1 MIYPSVVMF
10 TVFLLTILAIILL
23 DPRVARWVGYFL
35 LAWAEGSEWVRAE
48 MKKLR
53 QEAKLILFGFF
64 DNLRIRQEEMASS
77 RQTAR

>member
-1 MIYPSVVMF
+1 MLYSSLAMF

-23 DPRVARWVGYFL
+23 DPRVARFVGYFL

-53 QEAKLILFGFF
+53 QEAQLILFGFF
-64 DNLRIRQEEMASS
+64 DNLRTRQEEMAAS
-77 RQTAR
+77 RPTAR

>member
-23 DPRVARWVGYFL
+23 DPRWVGYFL

>member
-23 DPRVARWVGYFL
+23 DPRVARLVGYFL